1 MYPSSSSSSSSSS
14 KDAAIEQTQLVI
26 KFKDAVINYSKK
38 EDIDFKPYMLDIP
51 SAPSGSGFGAS
62 SAPRLSIYL
71 PDTHNVAYIFDK
83 YFRLYKTA
91 VGNPAL
97 VFVEKKMFLEY
108 MQFARELI
116 KKGGDD
122 RLAPKS
128 PVSADDKIKMVN
140 NNIVFIVN
148 TLFQKNRIIVTG
160 NKKDRIQTTVA
171 GKPVVVAQSYYLDTY
186 NLDELSYGPSAGIKK
201 KYEAGDTLV
210 FEKETQAKQL
220 KDEIDANFKPK
231 RVDAEKE
238 WIQKKNDYATAVAAI
253 PAVPPAITAARDAV
267 EKARDEYN
275 QARDAEKEKLAER
288 EKVVSE
294 INQLQY
300 GKENS
305 EVKSIL
311 QKIASLESDKTKQE
325 NNKKEREREK
335 ATNEKK
341 LKDVE
346 ARITKLDN
354 DIIDEQ
360 KRIITDIFRH
370 TNPLSSMGT
379 AALAAKIET
388 LRATATPA
396 QLELY
401 RVSKDMLDKWK
412 AKKYEL
418 EGRDRTGY
426 GFTSSASSGSVPSVK
441 AVIKKLD
448 EDIRKM
454 DDGIRE
460 IESNIKRERLKLEDY
475 KLRIYVYELKGA
487 KLVTKYM
494 SNGKKNQ
501 QFVLLEKKG
510 YDDSVKGSDAYKK
523 NADKMVKDAPMFS
536 QASCLQKKIDIQNMF
551 DNMILTTKE
560 KIKDAL
566 DEQTGGGDGPEE
578 KKEGDTKKEEE
589 KPEEKPEEEKKEE
602 SKFKKLLGLLLDPPE
617 PVTDKSGI
625 RFTKSRNEADDV
637 ACTATIKKAVKAKVK
652 EDKEEG
658 VEKGKEEKGKE
669 EKGDD
674 DIDEAKA
681 EDMVNRMRRMTKVPL
696 GTYPSFLIPQSYFEM
711 HQVLYRPASASKVD
725 VDCVNPPMNEKKEI
739 VIRNLEQLLYPSK
752 IPVIFPGLAVPDD
765 EKKKYKE
772 TIEKPT
778 KFGPM
783 KSLVVEQYEMTEE
796 DYA

>member
-1 MYPSSSSSSSSSS
+1 MYPYSSSSSSS

-108 MQFARELI
+108 MQFARDLI

-148 TLFQKNRIIVTG
+148 TLFKKNRIIVTG

-171 GKPVVVAQSYYLDTY
+171 GKPVIVAQSYYLDSY

-201 KYEAGDTLV
+201 KYEAGDTLI

-220 KDEIDANFKPK
+220 KDEIDTDFKPK
-231 RVDAEKE
+231 RVAAERE
-238 WIQKKNDYATAVAAI
+238 WIRKKDDYAKLLGTTPAPVTA
-253 PAVPPAITAARDAV
+253 AITAARDAV

-275 QARDAEKEKLAER
+275 QARDAEKEKLEER

-311 QKIASLESDKTKQE
+311 QKIASLESDKIKQE

-335 ATNEKK
+335 ASNEKK

-346 ARITKLDN
+346 ARIKKLDD

-360 KRIITDIFRH
+360 KRIITDIFRD
-370 TNPLSSMGT
+370 TTTTPLSSDT
-379 AALAAKIET
+379 AVLAAKIET
-388 LRATATPA
+388 LRSTADA
-396 QLELY
+396 KKLELY
-401 RVSKDMLDKWK
+401 RVSKETLEKWK

-441 AVIKKLD
+441 SDIKKLD
-448 EDIRKM
+448 EHIRTF
-454 DDGIRE
+454 DDRIRE
-460 IESNIKRERLKLEDY
+460 VESDIKRERLKLEDY

-494 SNGKKNQ
+494 SNGNKNQ
-501 QFVLLEKKG
+501 QFALLEKKG

-551 DNMILTTKE
+551 DNMVLNVKE
-560 KIKDAL
+560 KIKDTL
-566 DEQTGGGDGPEE
+566 DEQTGGGPESEGEKPEE
-578 KKEGDTKKEEE
+578 KK
-589 KPEEKPEEEKKEE
+589 EEKPEEEKKEE
-602 SKFKKLLGLLLDPPE
+602 SKFKKILGLLLDPPE

-625 RFTKSRNEADDV
+625 RFTKSRNEADNV
-637 ACTATIKKAVKAKVK
+637 ACTATIKKAVG
-652 EDKEEG
+652 EE
-658 VEKGKEEKGKE
+658 EE
-669 EKGDD
+669 
-674 DIDEAKA
+674 KA

-711 HQVLYRPASASKVD
+711 HQVLYRPASESKVD
-725 VDCVNPPMNEKKEI
+725 VDCVNPPMKDKKEI

-772 TIEKPT
+772 TIESPT
-778 KFGPM
+778 EFGPM
-783 KSLVVEQYEMTEE
+783 KWLVVEQYEGTEDME
-796 DYA
+796 ES

>member
-1 MYPSSSSSSSSSS
+1 MYPYSSSSSSSSSSS

-108 MQFARELI
+108 MQFARDLI

-148 TLFQKNRIIVTG
+148 TLFKKNRIIVTG

-171 GKPVVVAQSYYLDTY
+171 GKPVIVAQSYYLDSY

-201 KYEAGDTLV
+201 KYEAGDTLI
-210 FEKETQAKQL
+210 FEKETEAKKL
-220 KDEIDANFKPK
+220 KDEIDTDFKPK
-231 RVDAEKE
+231 RVAAERE
-238 WIQKKNDYATAVAAI
+238 WIRKKDDYAKLLGTTPAPVTA
-253 PAVPPAITAARDAV
+253 AITAARDAV

-275 QARDAEKEKLAER
+275 QARDAEKEKLEER

-311 QKIASLESDKTKQE
+311 QKIASLESDKIKQE

-335 ATNEKK
+335 ASNEKK

-346 ARITKLDN
+346 ARIKKLDD

-360 KRIITDIFRH
+360 KRIITDIFRD
-370 TNPLSSMGT
+370 TTTTPLSSDT
-379 AALAAKIET
+379 AVLAAKIET
-388 LRATATPA
+388 LRSAAASGAASGATAAANTKK
-396 QLELY
+396 LELY
-401 RVSKDMLDKWK
+401 RVSKETLEKWK

-448 EDIRKM
+448 EDIRTF
-454 DDGIRE
+454 DDRIRE
-460 IESNIKRERLKLEDY
+460 VESDIKRERLKLEDY

-494 SNGKKNQ
+494 SNGNKNQ
-501 QFVLLEKKG
+501 QFALLEKKG

-566 DEQTGGGDGPEE
+566 DEQTGGGDKEGEGEKPEE
-578 KKEGDTKKEEE
+578 KK
-589 KPEEKPEEEKKEE
+589 EEKPEEEKKEE
-602 SKFKKLLGLLLDPPE
+602 SKFKKILGLLLDPPE

-625 RFTKSRNEADDV
+625 RFTKSRNEADNV
-637 ACTATIKKAVKAKVK
+637 ACTATIKKAVG
-652 EDKEEG
+652 EE
-658 VEKGKEEKGKE
+658 EE
-669 EKGDD
+669 
-674 DIDEAKA
+674 KA

-711 HQVLYRPASASKVD
+711 HQVLYRPALESKVD
-725 VDCVNPPMNEKKEI
+725 VDCVNPPMKDKKEI

-772 TIEKPT
+772 TIESPT
-778 KFGPM
+778 EFGPM
-783 KSLVVEQYEMTEE
+783 KWLVVEQYEGTEDME
-796 DYA
+796 ES

>member
-1 MYPSSSSSSSSSS
+1 
-14 KDAAIEQTQLVI
+14 
-26 KFKDAVINYSKK
+26 
-38 EDIDFKPYMLDIP
+38 
-51 SAPSGSGFGAS
+51 
-62 SAPRLSIYL
+62 
-71 PDTHNVAYIFDK
+71 
-83 YFRLYKTA
+83 
-91 VGNPAL
+91 
-97 VFVEKKMFLEY
+97 
-108 MQFARELI
+108 
-116 KKGGDD
+116 
-122 RLAPKS
+122 
-128 PVSADDKIKMVN
+128 
-140 NNIVFIVN
+140 
-148 TLFQKNRIIVTG
+148 
-160 NKKDRIQTTVA
+160 
-171 GKPVVVAQSYYLDTY
+171 
-186 NLDELSYGPSAGIKK
+186 
-201 KYEAGDTLV
+201 
-210 FEKETQAKQL
+210 
-220 KDEIDANFKPK
+220 
-231 RVDAEKE
+231 
-238 WIQKKNDYATAVAAI
+238 
-253 PAVPPAITAARDAV
+253 
-267 EKARDEYN
+267 
-275 QARDAEKEKLAER
+275 
-288 EKVVSE
+288 
-294 INQLQY
+294 
-300 GKENS
+300 
-305 EVKSIL
+305 
-311 QKIASLESDKTKQE
+311 
-325 NNKKEREREK
+325 
-335 ATNEKK
+335 
-341 LKDVE
+341 
-346 ARITKLDN
+346 
-354 DIIDEQ
+354 
-360 KRIITDIFRH
+360 
-370 TNPLSSMGT
+370 
-379 AALAAKIET
+379 
-388 LRATATPA
+388 
-396 QLELY
+396 
-401 RVSKDMLDKWK
+401 
-412 AKKYEL
+412 
-418 EGRDRTGY
+418 
-426 GFTSSASSGSVPSVK
+426 
-441 AVIKKLD
+441 
-448 EDIRKM
+448 
-454 DDGIRE
+454 
-460 IESNIKRERLKLEDY
+460 
-475 KLRIYVYELKGA
+475 
-487 KLVTKYM
+487 M

>member
-1 MYPSSSSSSSSSS
+1 MYPYSSSSSSSSSSS

-51 SAPSGSGFGAS
+51 SAPSGSGFGTGTS

-171 GKPVVVAQSYYLDTY
+171 GKPVVVAQSYYLDSY
-186 NLDELSYGPSAGIKK
+186 NLDEPSYGPSAGIKK
-201 KYEAGDTLV
+201 KYEAGDTLI
-210 FEKETQAKQL
+210 FEKETEAKQL
-220 KDEIDANFKPK
+220 KDEIDTDFKPK
-231 RVDAEKE
+231 RVTAEQE
-238 WIQKKNDYATAVAAI
+238 WIKKKDEYAATVATTPPV
-253 PAVPPAITAARDAV
+253 PAAITAARDAV
-267 EKARDEYN
+267 EKARDKYN

-325 NNKKEREREK
+325 NNKREREREK

-346 ARITKLDN
+346 ARIKKLDD

-360 KRIITDIFRH
+360 KRIITDIFQD
-370 TNPLSSMGT
+370 TTTTPLSSDT
-379 AALAAKIET
+379 AVLAAKIET
-388 LRATATPA
+388 LRSAATDAKKV
-396 QLELY
+396 ELY
-401 RVSKDMLDKWK
+401 RVSKDTLEKWK

-418 EGRDRTGY
+418 EGRDRTGF

-501 QFVLLEKKG
+501 QFALLEKKG
-510 YDDSVKGSDAYKK
+510 YDESVKGSDAYKK

-551 DNMILTTKE
+551 DNMVLNVKE
-560 KIKDAL
+560 KIKDTL
-566 DEQTGGGDGPEE
+566 DEQTGGGDGPES
-578 KKEGDTKKEEE
+578 KSDKGKPEE
-589 KPEEKPEEEKKEE
+589 KPEGKPEEKPEGKPEGKPEEEKKEE
-602 SKFKKLLGLLLDPPE
+602 SKFKKILGLLLDPPE

-625 RFTKSRNEADDV
+625 RFTKSRNEADNV
-637 ACTATIKKAVKAKVK
+637 ACTATIKKAVG
-652 EDKEEG
+652 EE
-658 VEKGKEEKGKE
+658 EE
-669 EKGDD
+669 
-674 DIDEAKA
+674 KA

-711 HQVLYRPASASKVD
+711 HQVLYRPASESKVD
-725 VDCVNPPMNEKKEI
+725 VDCVNPPMKDKKEI

-752 IPVIFPGLAVPDD
+752 IPVIFPGLSVPDD

-772 TIEKPT
+772 TIERPT
-778 KFGPM
+778 EFGPM
-783 KSLVVEQYEMTEE
+783 KWLVVEQYEGTEDME
-796 DYA
+796 ES